1 MRALGGVLALP
12 DLGSISPAIA
22 AIRKTLWSR
31 EREVLAAAGIAGGFV
46 YWLFAGRK
54 AGFLK

>member
-1 MRALGGVLALP
+1 V
-12 DLGSISPAIA
+12 
-22 AIRKTLWSR
+22 R

-54 AGFLK
+54 AGSWT